1 MTSDNPLDRFR
12 GTTRRS
18 FVKTSAATS
27 AVLGLASGTAAAD
40 GELLQDDRRALM
52 FAGAFRPGGI
62 FRVES
67 QAMNQAPYFMGEP
80 FEDYDPYIVEYR
92 NTSENITLF
101 VPSDVQI
108 QQGEV
113 YTLGDRFEL
122 FQEGDLPPG
131 VMRVSFDPVDEE
143 QFDGDFEFNVDD
155 LDFDVLDG
163 GGKALVRWCNFSP
176 GSFFR
181 VVSGVVQPEP
191 REMVQG
197 SDIFSEYN
205 TRHARFLGMN
215 QNFVF
220 YPAHAAEVTWG
231 NVYRMTDEFD
241 ITEPEGRLTT
251 IDFERV
257 DEETLQDD
265 FRI

>member
-12 GTTRRS
+12 GQTRRS
-18 FVKTSAATS
+18 FVKKGALTS
-27 AVLGLASGTAAAD
+27 AVLGTVSGTAVAE
-40 GELLQDDRRALM
+40 GELLQDGRRALM

-67 QAMNQAPYFMGEP
+67 QALNQAPFFANEP
-80 FEDYDPYIVEYR
+80 FRDYDPYIIEYR
-92 NTSENITLF
+92 NTNEHVTMY

-108 QQGEV
+108 QEGDV
-113 YTLGDRFEL
+113 YALSDRFEL
-122 FQEGDLPPG
+122 FQEGNLPAG
-131 VMRVSFDPVDEE
+131 VMRVSFEPVNEE
-143 QFDGDFEFNVDD
+143 QFDGDFNFDIGNE
-155 LDFDVLDG
+155 DFDVLDG
-163 GGKALVRWCNFSP
+163 GGKALVRWGNFFP

-191 REMVQG
+191 REDVRG

-220 YPAHAAEVTWG
+220 YPAHEAEVEWG
-231 NVYRMTDEFD
+231 NVYQMTDEFD
-241 ITEPEGRLTT
+241 ITDPEGRLTT

-257 DEETLQDD
+257 DEQSLEDD